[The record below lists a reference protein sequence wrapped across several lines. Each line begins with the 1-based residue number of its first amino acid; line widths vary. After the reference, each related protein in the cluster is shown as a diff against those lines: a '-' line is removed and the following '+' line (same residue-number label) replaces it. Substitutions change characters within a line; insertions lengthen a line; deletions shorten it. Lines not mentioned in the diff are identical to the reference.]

1 MAITKIIL
9 PVVPRTDKLT
19 WVADPKGLFSMKS
32 AMVLIQR
39 DVWPAAPDPIW
50 HKFWKSKIHERLKT
64 FVWRIGCGTLPT
76 NLNIFSRMS
85 KGDPRSLFVT
95 LRLNRLLMYSS
106 SVRQLKCSGLGLV
119 GVSEF
124 SYLW

>member
-1 MAITKIIL
+1 M
-9 PVVPRTDKLT
+9 
-19 WVADPKGLFSMKS
+19 G
-32 AMVLIQR
+32 LIQR
-39 DVWPAAPDPIW
+39 DVWPAASDPIW
-50 HKFWKSKIHERLKT
+50 HKLWKSKIHERLKT
-64 FVWRIGCGTLPT
+64 FVWRIGCGILPT